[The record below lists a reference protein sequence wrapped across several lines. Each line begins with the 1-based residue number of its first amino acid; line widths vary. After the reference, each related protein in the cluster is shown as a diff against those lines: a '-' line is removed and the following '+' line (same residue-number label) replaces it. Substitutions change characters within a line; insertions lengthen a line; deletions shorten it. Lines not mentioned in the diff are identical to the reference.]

1 MEPYDV
7 DADEAAAQLLG
18 ASGGGP
24 GSRGGQTVRK
34 PRVTKA
40 DRAQMEQ
47 EKHEREKMAH
57 NMNIA
62 AKTPSAGPAHVG
74 VT

>member
-1 MEPYDV
+1 
-7 DADEAAAQLLG
+7 
-18 ASGGGP
+18 
-24 GSRGGQTVRK
+24 VRK

-62 AKTPSAGPAHVG
+62 AKTPSGGPAHVG